1 METYKA
7 NSRNISHLEE
17 AIQLA
22 REAIRECPHDETNHL
37 AGRKMTLA
45 ANLSLLCEATKE
57 ERHLDEAIRYNN
69 EAVRSTKEGDP
80 MRSARLCTLGN
91 TIGKKYNRTNDIK
104 DLEESLEYNRE
115 AKRLIRNSTDQAKRI
130 NIINSYSVRLLW
142 HFERCG
148 DRESLDESLA
158 RMQELVDTTPQDHPM
173 WNQLTSNLC
182 NRLITRY
189 EVGNEQRDFHDA
201 IERAEEAISRCSSMR
216 NIVDKALTLYTLC
229 LTIGARYRTTGALT
243 DLTAA
248 VEYAK
253 QAVRLIPPEHIEYAS
268 VLQSKSLTLLM
279 LYERHENPSDL
290 DEAIRSGEDSATVVI
305 HRDRQAMIYTNLG
318 TLYGHRWML
327 GDKTNDK
334 DLEMAITYCRR
345 RLGLQLRE
353 PGGLVNLANW
363 LLATQKRDVLDEAI
377 ALAEEAFGMMVEVPD
392 HPDRARVAHTLA
404 KAWESRYRSRGQES
418 DGGAEDRRRAKEG
431 DWTGVYEAAAAAVE
445 LLPLLSPRCIKQSDQ
460 QHALLQFA
468 GLAGRAAA
476 AALEADRGAPEALRL
491 LECGRCVISVHRFY
505 VGRLRGTHA
514 DLAQRFEDLRDRLPG
529 FSRSGRTR
537 HAAGGE
543 VTERHRCH
551 QHRIPMRR
559 IHSWREQGGTPAPV
573 ATLYCPSPAEGPVRR
588 QARQAGTCPARHRYM
603 RSCNGLGPCAAH
615 RLGTTSAQG
624 STRQ

>member
-418 DGGAEDRRRAKEG
+418 DGGAEDRRRAKEVMG
-431 DWTGVYEAAAAAVE
+431 AVMARATSKSPPADRIQLVLSLAYHRLVRGRLDGGVRGRRRCRRVAAPTQPPLHQAERPAARAATIRRTRRAGGRCRPRSRPRRSRGAEAPRVW
-445 LLPLLSPRCIKQSDQ
+445 PVRHLSTPFLCWSLARHSRRPGPEVRGPERQAPRIFSLRSNPPRCWWGSN
-460 QHALLQFA
+460 
-468 GLAGRAAA
+468 
-476 AALEADRGAPEALRL
+476 GAPSL
-491 LECGRCVISVHRFY
+491 SS
-505 VGRLRGTHA
+505 T
-514 DLAQRFEDLRDRLPG
+514 
-529 FSRSGRTR
+529 S
-537 HAAGGE
+537 
-543 VTERHRCH
+543 
-551 QHRIPMRR
+551 
-559 IHSWREQGGTPAPV
+559 HSD
-573 ATLYCPSPAEGPVRR
+573 ATYS
-588 QARQAGTCPARHRYM
+588 
-603 RSCNGLGPCAAH
+603 
-615 RLGTTSAQG
+615 
-624 STRQ
+624 